1 MSTSPWTRIE
11 NADFAHFHS
20 KETLLNDL
28 VFKALL
34 GVMGEEGDA
43 VAEMPQLSALEDAEG
58 LFHTLESLR
67 TQGRS
72 LVLVVPE
79 DQFPLFGEEEWPLVP
94 TFGEALDYL
103 EMERIQ
109 RELGF

>member
-1 MSTSPWTRIE
+1 MSTSPWIRIE
-11 NADFAHFHS
+11 NADFAHFQS
-20 KETLLNDL
+20 DQTRLNAE
-28 VFKALL
+28 VFDALL
-34 GVMGEEGDA
+34 GLMGEEGDA
-43 VAEMPQLSALEDAEG
+43 VAAMPHLSALEDAEG
-58 LFHTLESLR
+58 LFSTLEALR
-67 TQGRS
+67 EQGRS

-79 DQFPLFGEEEWPLVP
+79 EQFPLFGEEEWPLVP